1 VAYSWKHKVIS
12 WVSKNLFDN
21 YTYTVRNGLNKGM
34 RRRGGLGWVPMAPD
48 VTPELLFW
56 QSLDFKDKVVYDV
69 GAFHGILTLF
79 FAKQAR
85 AVVAFEPNSHNR
97 KRLLEN
103 LGLNG
108 FSNVTIRPYGLAS
121 KPERQEMSFDPLAP
135 GTASVDSKLR
145 KAGLEHEIIELRVL
159 DDEQGLPEPDLIKVD
174 VEGFELE
181 VLRGA
186 PRTLARKP
194 QLFLEMHGA
203 DPQDKRNRVQAI
215 VEFLWQQGYRNIQH
229 VESQQQIT
237 LENTAV
243 AAQGHLYVRP

>member
-12 WVSKNLFDN
+12 WVSKNLFDS

-34 RRRGGLGWVPMAPD
+34 RRRGGLGWVPVAPD

-56 QSLDFKDKVVYDV
+56 QGLDVKNKVVYDV

-103 LGLNG
+103 LALNG

-203 DPQDKRNRVQAI
+203 DPEDKQNRVRAI
-215 VEFLWQQGYRNIQH
+215 VEYLWQQGYRNIQH
-229 VESQQQIT
+229 VETQQQIT
-237 LENTAV
+237 PENTAV